1 MSITRPPI
9 IEFVVDNEVIKVFL
23 FNVCNKYIKDT
34 LVIKKILRNYL
45 YPPPQ
50 ILYINYFSSS
60 HFYDGIGNTINK
72 AII

>member
-45 YPPPQ
+45 YPPPPKVC
-50 ILYINYFSSS
+50 I
-60 HFYDGIGNTINK
+60 
-72 AII
+72 

>member
-45 YPPPQ
+45 YPPPPNFVYK
-50 ILYINYFSSS
+50 LFFFFSLL
-60 HFYDGIGNTINK
+60 
-72 AII
+72 